1 MITFFSKFSKLNMH
15 KIIVSQRYS
24 SVLLTLSKD
33 ILLYLI
39 IKSIIKG
46 KFRNQIKFSH
56 CTRSLTITLIE
67 FLIFVVIL
75 LIQILD
81 TSFDLHYPYY
91 VYLFYYIGILF
102 YGWCIL
108 VSICILF
115 PAWYILSFE
124 VVYCLFALDMAVTG
138 KNFFFVS
145 YQSNLNITPL
155 RNIVKY
161 FV

>member
-1 MITFFSKFSKLNMH
+1 MYDYIFFEIFNFNMH
-15 KIIVSQRYS
+15 KIIVSQGYS
-24 SVLLTLSKD
+24 CVLLTLSKD

-75 LIQILD
+75 LIQTLD
-81 TSFDLHYPYY
+81 TSFDVLFILLHRYFVLWLMYFSQY
-91 VYLFYYIGILF
+91 MYFISCLIYFIFWSSLLFVCF
-102 YGWCIL
+102 RYGSYREKL
-108 VSICILF
+108 
-115 PAWYILSFE
+115 
-124 VVYCLFALDMAVTG
+124 
-138 KNFFFVS
+138 FFVS
-145 YQSNLNITPL
+145 YQSNLNITLL